1 MSEIINES
9 YKVQHFGKSKV
20 HKEEKCEEKK
30 IKIIGFESEEKILE
44 HLGNCISEYR
54 LEDFGPILKG

>member
-1 MSEIINES
+1 VSEIINEY

-54 LEDFGPILKG
+54 DF